1 MSFDNDITVSPEQL
15 RTLGIVD
22 AEQARKNFELL
33 QKALGHAFGD
43 ILALSRV
50 DFVIDSAVI
59 YLFFGYVNYA
69 LLLPL
74 N

>member
-1 MSFDNDITVSPEQL
+1 MRFYWT
-15 RTLGIVD
+15 TT
-22 AEQARKNFELL
+22 
-33 QKALGHAFGD
+33 FGY

-59 YLFFGYVNYA
+59 YLLFGNVNRA

-74 N
+74 NRLAS